1 MPPCQVHNV
10 YSQPF
15 AQACNLNGHHFSGFT
30 TQPHTQ
36 ITPPPHAHHQH
47 FQHIAQQVGDRV
59 DFFLRGF
66 FNFIFI
72 TL

>member
-15 AQACNLNGHHFSGFT
+15 AQACTLNGHHFSGFT

-36 ITPPPHAHHQH
+36 ITPPSHAHHQH
-47 FQHIAQQVGDRV
+47 FQHIAQQVGA
-59 DFFLRGF
+59 FY
-66 FNFIFI
+66 FNPILEKM
-72 TL
+72 TK

>member
-47 FQHIAQQVGDRV
+47 FQHIAQQV
-59 DFFLRGF
+59 FLRGF
-66 FNFIFI
+66 TASSFFYYFVCQH
-72 TL
+72 

>member
-47 FQHIAQQVGDRV
+47 FQHIAQQVGV
-59 DFFLRGF
+59 GIGTGWYF
-66 FNFIFI
+66 
-72 TL
+72 